1 MAPLVPLV
9 WLMVQLD
16 VRAADEATNEL
27 SFRNPRH
34 QTAHMHTHSQS
45 NVAKVDSPA
54 DAEVRQPLD
63 PKTRL
68 GNVMNW
74 LATAKQNLPA
84 VSDGTLGAHRVAEAS
99 ALVDRMHKVAR
110 ALERRME
117 LTTREAAARDARAD
131 QVLVAQHRRAA

>member
-27 SFRNPRH
+27 SFWNPRH
-34 QTAHMHTHSQS
+34 QTAHMHTQS

-68 GNVMNW
+68 ANVMNW

-110 ALERRME
+110 ALQRRME
-117 LTTREAAARDARAD
+117 LPTREAAAGDSRAD
-131 QVLVAQHRRAA
+131 QVVLAHRRAA